1 MTLHVFQLQTNYS
14 FKVAEILCNY
24 NSRQFSKRQKS
35 FPITKTEKFPNGGHV
50 CQFTCF
56 QMVDKFANS
65 HVSKWRTCLPI
76 HMFQD
81 GGHVC
86 QFLCFKMADMFAN
99 SHVSKWRTCFSLQ
112 KQTTN
117 LKLQTN
123 MFANYTT
130 RPKVSNGGQVCQ
142 LHKQTSS
149 FKMVDMF
156 VNYTNRPQ
164 VSKWRTSF
172 QITVCKKQTTSL
184 NGW

>member
-1 MTLHVFQLQTNYS
+1 
-14 FKVAEILCNY
+14 
-24 NSRQFSKRQKS
+24 
-35 FPITKTEKFPNGGHV
+35 
-50 CQFTCF
+50 
-56 QMVDKFANS
+56 
-65 HVSKWRTCLPI
+65 
-76 HMFQD
+76 MFQN

-184 NGW
+184 KWLIGTVCYQITKTDHKIQNGGHVCLGSVLIESPAD